1 MLQPLFFRSTSSR
14 FPTPCRRSFSSGP
27 PSFRRRQVLEIESRW
42 TDGTFSGHYDTLL
55 ESHGSFHHRGAR
67 VPSTLGKRNI
77 LSQTVN
83 LGLIHAAGSSSIQA
97 HTPWRPLT
105 SSAFH
110 GLTRRVLS
118 SWARLHHQDP
128 SRSMSSS
135 WRPRARSHT
144 WSSVRR
150 RPSSPPLGRAGL
162 PEPADRTLFM
172 RYPRV
177 LVVSEG

>member
-55 ESHGSFHHRGAR
+55 QSHGSFHPRGAR

-97 HTPWRPLT
+97 HHGALSHHPRSTDRRGGCFRPGRGYTIRIQAAQCQARGDRGRGAIRGQVCVVDPLLPH
-105 SSAFH
+105 SAERGFPN
-110 GLTRRVLS
+110 RRIARCSCVIHV
-118 SWARLHHQDP
+118 SWLF
-128 SRSMSSS
+128 
-135 WRPRARSHT
+135 PRA
-144 WSSVRR
+144 
-150 RPSSPPLGRAGL
+150 
-162 PEPADRTLFM
+162 D
-172 RYPRV
+172 
-177 LVVSEG
+177 